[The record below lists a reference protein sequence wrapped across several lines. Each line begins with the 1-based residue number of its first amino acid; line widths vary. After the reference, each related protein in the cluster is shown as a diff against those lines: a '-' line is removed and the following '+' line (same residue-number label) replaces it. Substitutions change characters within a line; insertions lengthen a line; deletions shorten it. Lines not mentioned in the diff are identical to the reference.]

1 MENGNF
7 VMEVTGKV
15 EDLFGNMSESET
27 AQIMLNDKQNHNFS
41 PKIVNNMFPTIK
53 MSSISLE
60 NVSQNIFSG
69 VDNFEYENVSVS
81 VFGKMFADM
90 LTINYLHSLLL

>member
-41 PKIVNNMFPTIK
+41 PKLQIIC
-53 MSSISLE
+53 
-60 NVSQNIFSG
+60 SQQL
-69 VDNFEYENVSVS
+69 
-81 VFGKMFADM
+81 K
-90 LTINYLHSLLL
+90 